1 MQRGDVIGGVDEH
14 LIHRINVDVLGGD
27 VAQIDGVDA
36 RAVLHVSGHAGRG
49 DDVIDREAGV
59 LLQLLGEGGLA
70 GEAAAG
76 GGQLPL
82 GIDDG
87 DLLNDLEQSGAA
99 GDADGLQRR
108 GDGKADGFFGAG
120 EVGDDEIDGEG
131 VQPPIDTFDR
141 GIKGFEVDGEVGSFL
156 HFLSSSGGAG
166 GV

>member
-1 MQRGDVIGGVDEH
+1 MQFLD
-14 LIHRINVDVLGGD
+14 
-27 VAQIDGVDA
+27 
-36 RAVLHVSGHAGRG
+36 
-49 DDVIDREAGV
+49 
-59 LLQLLGEGGLA
+59 EGGLA

-120 EVGDDEIDGEG
+120 SISDD
-131 VQPPIDTFDR
+131 QMR
-141 GIKGFEVDGEVGSFL
+141 GQRV
-156 HFLSSSGGAG
+156 
-166 GV
+166 

>member
-1 MQRGDVIGGVDEH
+1 M
-14 LIHRINVDVLGGD
+14 
-27 VAQIDGVDA
+27 
-36 RAVLHVSGHAGRG
+36 
-49 DDVIDREAGV
+49 
-59 LLQLLGEGGLA
+59 
-70 GEAAAG
+70 
-76 GGQLPL
+76 

-120 EVGDDEIDGEG
+120 EVGNDEIDGEG
-131 VQPPIDTFDR
+131 IQPPIDTFDR
-141 GIKGFEVDGEVGSFL
+141 GIKGFEVDGKVGSFL